1 MILSAKKQVTKEALI
16 SAAFEIVREEGI
28 DALNMRTLAQ
38 KCNCSTQPIYLSFKN
53 AEEVKSEVLKLA
65 VDKYNG
71 YLQNESGDKYENK
84 YKAVGM
90 GYIRFAK
97 EDKELFKWLFMRKRS
112 DELDLMEN
120 SFENTVN
127 LIMKSF
133 SLPKEKAQRLQLEL
147 WVFVHGIGTL
157 LATDYINWSWDDISA
172 MLTDAF
178 TGVYNKI
185 TGEY

>member
-1 MILSAKKQVTKEALI
+1 MALSAKKLVTREALI
-16 SAAFEIVREEGI
+16 SAAFEIVRSQGI

-38 KCNCSTQPIYLSFKN
+38 KCNCSTQPIYLSFKS

-65 VDKYNG
+65 VKTYNG
-71 YLQNESGDKYENK
+71 YLQNESSEKYENK

-97 EDKELFKWLFMRKRS
+97 EDKQLFKWLFMRSRS
-112 DELDLMEN
+112 DELNLMEN
-120 SFENTVN
+120 SFENTVE
-127 LIMKSF
+127 LIMNSF
-133 SLPKEKAQRLQLEL
+133 SVTRDKAQRLQLEM

-157 LATDYINWSWDDISA
+157 LATDYVDWGWDDISA

-178 TGVYNKI
+178 VGIYAKI
-185 TGEY
+185 MGE

>member
-1 MILSAKKQVTKEALI
+1 MRSNIAPRLPAEMTNMSKQPNYKFVPLKIAPKMVILS
-16 SAAFEIVREEGI
+16 
-28 DALNMRTLAQ
+28 
-38 KCNCSTQPIYLSFKN
+38 
-53 AEEVKSEVLKLA
+53 SEVLKLA

-133 SLPKEKAQRLQLEL
+133 SLPKEKAQRLQLEM

-178 TGVYNKI
+178 TGIYNKI